1 MTDAV
6 LAGAHVLV
14 VGGTGKIGGAI
25 AGHAVSAGARVTI
38 TSRSAEGAA
47 QAAANYDGDVT
58 GIGFDVTDHET
69 VDALLAAGPFDHA
82 VITAADNAFKGLSDI
97 TAEELDAIIAVKLKG
112 IMWTARHLR
121 PRMDEK
127 GSMLFISGML
137 SRRPAGA
144 APLAA
149 INAAV
154 ETLAPALAQEWA
166 PLRVNVVSPEAMGST
181 GAGSHAGGPGDV
193 AALVTATLANRWI
206 NGTVLDI
213 HGG

>member
-1 MTDAV
+1 MTDTV
-6 LAGAHVLV
+6 LADAHVLV
-14 VGGTGKIGGAI
+14 IGGTGSLGAAI
-25 AGHAVSAGARVTI
+25 AGHAQSAGARVTI
-38 TSRSAEGAA
+38 TSRSADRATA
-47 QAAANYDGDVT
+47 AAANYNSAVT
-58 GIGFDVTDHET
+58 GVGFDVTDHAT
-69 VDALLAAGPFDHA
+69 VKGLLEHGPFDHA
-82 VITAADNAFKGLSDI
+82 VITAADNSFSGLSDI
-97 TAEELDAIIAVKLKG
+97 SAEDLDRIIEVKLKG

-121 PRMDEK
+121 PQMDER
-127 GSMLFISGML
+127 GSMLLISGML

-154 ETLAPALAQEWA
+154 ESLAPGLAQEWA
-166 PLRVNVVSPEAMGST
+166 PLRVNVVSPGAIGSE
-181 GAGSHAGGPGDV
+181 GAGDHAGGPGDV